1 MRVERSKYRQM
12 EQDWNLV
19 QMVSKHS
26 AVPSKPTEDPHD
38 QLSRD
43 VDHSGISKFQDRS
56 DQDYVVFRQ
65 RIVDCTQ
72 VDTAPLQ
79 ERYIFLITY
88 LTEWDSVCRSDFT

>member
-1 MRVERSKYRQM
+1 
-12 EQDWNLV
+12 
-19 QMVSKHS
+19 MVSKHS

-43 VDHSGISKFQDRS
+43 VDHSGISKFQNRS

-65 RIVDCTQ
+65 RIMDCTQ

-79 ERYIFLITY
+79 ERYSLSCTLLNGTRSAD
-88 LTEWDSVCRSDFT
+88 LTSPDDW

>member
-1 MRVERSKYRQM
+1 
-12 EQDWNLV
+12 
-19 QMVSKHS
+19 MVSKHS

-65 RIVDCTQ
+65 RIVDCMQ

-79 ERYIFLITY
+79 ERYIFLSCTLLNGTQSAD
-88 LTEWDSVCRSDFT
+88 LTLHDN

>member
-1 MRVERSKYRQM
+1 M
-12 EQDWNLV
+12 
-19 QMVSKHS
+19 QMVSEHS
-26 AVPSKPTEDPHD
+26 AVPSKPSEDPHY

-79 ERYIFLITY
+79 ERYSGLS
-88 LTEWDSVCRSDFT
+88 LTLLNGTKPADLTLYNN

>member
-1 MRVERSKYRQM
+1 
-12 EQDWNLV
+12 
-19 QMVSKHS
+19 MVSKHS

-56 DQDYVVFRQ
+56 DQHYVVFRQ

-72 VDTAPLQ
+72 VDTVPLQ
-79 ERYIFLITY
+79 ERYSGLS
-88 LTEWDSVCRSDFT
+88 LTLLNGTKSADLTLYNN

>member
-1 MRVERSKYRQM
+1 MGTKYSAAP
-12 EQDWNLV
+12 
-19 QMVSKHS
+19 SKH
-26 AVPSKPTEDPHD
+26 TENPHD

-79 ERYIFLITY
+79 ERYIP
-88 LTEWDSVCRSDFT
+88 